1 MKMKWNKTL
10 TYFAIGFLLIN
21 LLFSENME
29 TLNGGKAMIY
39 IFIYPLFWILT
50 LIIVGV
56 LTYKNRKKWLNKEM
70 KISTTILLI
79 CCSPLSIMIFSA
91 LTQPEIQLS
100 GTGYNPKNGITIKT
114 ETWNYNSGQTAVRK
128 FWKLNS
134 ENWSGYSE
142 NEYLKDS
149 IWTYYTKE
157 GEILKTEKYRNNKL
171 IETIEK

>member
-1 MKMKWNKTL
+1 MKWNKTL

-21 LLFSENME
+21 FLFSENME

-70 KISTTILLI
+70 KISTIILLI
-79 CCSPLSIMIFSA
+79 CCSPISILIFST
-91 LTQPEIQLS
+91 LTKPEIQLS

-114 ETWNYNSGQTAVRK
+114 ETWNYNSGQTAIRK
-128 FWKLNS
+128 FWKINS
-134 ENWSGYSE
+134 ENWTGYSE

-157 GEILKTEKYRNNKL
+157 GEILKTEKYKNNEL